1 MVTETNVVLVL
12 GEAPE
17 TELVLEAANKEGWS
31 AQHIKSL
38 EDVPPREQIDPE
50 IVMVCSDQNWASM
63 TEEQRHHLGKRV
75 IWMVPEGAWSK
86 LSLEG
91 LAGVISAKASVD
103 EIHYRMVSTV
113 REMNQQLLSRLGLAQ
128 NQQGEALWDML
139 PSTDW
144 VTGLP
149 NRISYLQE
157 VRKQISRSTR
167 YQRPFCCLLVQLD
180 NYKTL
185 EGGLSNEVMEE
196 FLSDIAGW
204 LEMCVRDSDTLAR
217 LQSDTFG
224 MVLPETD
231 VENAQVVVNRIREYL
246 GNFQFS
252 HPMPESL
259 AFSVGVSAFQG
270 ETMSL
275 DSLLS
280 QAQED
285 LHAPAQ
291 GATDPS

>member
-12 GEAPE
+12 GQGPE
-17 TELVLEAANKEGWS
+17 TAQVLEAAGQEGWS
-31 AQHIKSL
+31 AQHITSL
-38 EDVPPREQIDPE
+38 GEVPPREQIDPE
-50 IVMVCSDQNWASM
+50 IVVVTSDLDWPSF
-63 TEEQRHHLGKRV
+63 TEEQRHALGKRV
-75 IWMVPEGAWSK
+75 IWMVPKGAWTQQN
-86 LSLEG
+86 LEG
-91 LAGVISAKASVD
+91 LAGVISASAPVE
-103 EIHYRMVSTV
+103 EIHYRIVTTV
-113 REMNQQLLSRLGLAQ
+113 QEMNQQLLSRLGLSQ
-128 NQQGEALWDML
+128 DQQGGALWDML

-157 VRKQISRSTR
+157 VRKQISRSRR

-185 EGGLSNEVMEE
+185 ETGLESEVMEE

-231 VENAQVVVNRIREYL
+231 VENAQFVVNRIQKYL

-252 HPMPESL
+252 HPMPETL

-270 ETMSL
+270 ESMSL
-275 DSLLS
+275 DSLLN
-280 QAQED
+280 QAQEA
-285 LHAPAQ
+285 LQSPTHEAS
-291 GATDPS
+291 DPS